1 MKKIGEKRCVA
12 LALSLSIIVLN
23 FWACEAMAGVTAKVT
38 REVLGKIVTR
48 SGKEAAEKGM
58 KKGLLEVVERLGRTY
73 GDDVILKIIREGG
86 EEALEAVVKYGD
98 DAIQIFRSSSPAAQR
113 ALARSLPELLP
124 LARRVGVGALELEA
138 KAPGLALDVFR
149 IFGDDVGKAVAKG
162 APLKDLPRLL
172 QYAEKADSPA
182 TRDVLWRL
190 YQKQKQKDGI
200 SKLLDHLPRLIVA
213 GGLTTA
219 MVYTAYRATEPYAAD
234 AEMLRED
241 GKNGG
246 ERADRRWRYSANL
259 TAGILLVIAFVLL
272 WRFRL
277 LPWHGKR
284 HASYAS
290 SEKITKIQPPE
301 LRASMNKK

>member
-1 MKKIGEKRCVA
+1 MQKRGAKRCVA
-12 LALSLSIIVLN
+12 LFLSIIVLG
-23 FWACEAMAGVTAKVT
+23 FWACGAIASAMTKVT
-38 REVLGKIVTR
+38 QEVLEEALEKMVVR
-48 SGKEAAEKGM
+48 SGMQAVEKGI
-58 KKGLLEVVERLGRTY
+58 KKKALLEVMERLGRTY

-86 EEALEAVVKYGD
+86 EEALEAAVKYGD
-98 DAIQIFRSSSPAAQR
+98 DVIEIFRRSSSAARR

-124 LARRVGVGALELEA
+124 LARRVGVEALELEA

-149 IFGDDVGKAVAKG
+149 VFGDDVGKAVAKS

-182 TRDVLWRL
+182 TRDALWRL
-190 YQKQKQKDGI
+190 CQKGGT
-200 SKLLDHLPRLIVA
+200 SKVLDCLPRFIVA

-219 MVYTAYRATEPYAAD
+219 MVYGVHRVTAPSAAD

-246 ERADRRWRYSANL
+246 ERADRRWRHSVNL
-259 TAGILLVIAFVLL
+259 AAGIVSGITFVLF

-284 HASYAS
+284 HASS
-290 SEKITKIQPPE
+290 SEKPSKIQSPE
-301 LRASMNKK
+301 LRVSINKK